1 MTWLIVIGIAVA
13 SVVIQAVGLVVLIMQ
28 DIDVTEAELQATI
41 VETAEL
47 CGWLVFHDNDS
58 RRNTVSPTSCSSNH
72 PGSCC
77 RAEITP
83 NGRIRPEQRIWM
95 DQLAEC
101 DTVASAIIR
110 PEHLDQTIE
119 YLTKGTNHEP
129 V

>member
-1 MTWLIVIGIAVA
+1 M
-13 SVVIQAVGLVVLIMQ
+13 
-28 DIDVTEAELQATI
+28 TEAELQATI

-58 RRNTVSPTSCSSNH
+58 RRNT
-72 PGSCC
+72 PGFPDLVLVKPPRIVLLELKS
-77 RAEITP
+77 A